1 MAAFRIKPG
10 VSPWGFANIL
20 AAVSRTPSAI
30 EIVIT
35 SGADGQHKS
44 GSLHYKGHAADIR
57 TRNFP
62 SEAAIK
68 QFMAALKSELGE
80 DYDLVLEKSPP
91 HIHVEY
97 DPE

>member
-1 MAAFRIKPG
+1 VASFRIKPG

-20 AAVSRTPSAI
+20 AAVSRAPSAI

-35 SGADGQHKS
+35 SGTEGQHKS

-57 TRNFP
+57 RRNFP
-62 SEAAIK
+62 SEAAVR

-80 DYDLVLEKSPP
+80 DYDVILEAD
-91 HIHVEY
+91 HIHCEY
-97 DPE
+97 DPD